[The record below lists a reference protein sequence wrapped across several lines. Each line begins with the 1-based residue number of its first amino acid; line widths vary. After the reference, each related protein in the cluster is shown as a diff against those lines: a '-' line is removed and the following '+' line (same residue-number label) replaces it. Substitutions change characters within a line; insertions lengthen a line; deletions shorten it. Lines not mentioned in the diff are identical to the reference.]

1 MVEKDPF
8 EIEVGVAPLTSLDV
22 RAHLLRPV
30 FAQFTIEV
38 FVESAQSVL
47 APHTAIRVR
56 AQDRYPI
63 SRA

>member
-1 MVEKDPF
+1 MVEKDPL

-22 RAHLLRPV
+22 RAHLLGPV
-30 FAQFTIEV
+30 FAQFAIEV
-38 FVESAQSVL
+38 FIKSVQSVL
-47 APHTAIRVR
+47 TPHTAIRAR